1 MLDINKD
8 GVVDRD
14 EFINGFIG
22 AQIRGIK
29 SRGELGQ
36 IFDEIDINK
45 DQYLDINE
53 FSIFVKGA

>member
-14 EFINGFIG
+14 EFINGFVG

-29 SRGELGQ
+29 SPAELGQ

-45 DQYLDINE
+45 D
-53 FSIFVKGA
+53 